1 MLIIFCADPLDPR
14 QPDAMY
20 AAEATAARAAGFERA
35 LMGYEALVDDDDPA
49 RAVRGVTS
57 RPDPTLALYRGWML
71 RPSHY
76 ERLYAALAARN
87 VRLLN
92 DPVAYRHAHY
102 LPASYDVI
110 AGHTPDTVW
119 FETGADVSM
128 DRVMDALRLFG
139 DQAVIVKDFV
149 KSRKHQWAEACYIPS
164 AADRQGVE
172 RVVRRFLQLQ
182 GPDLN
187 AGLVFRLFVDLEPLT
202 TYSRSGMPLAREH
215 RVFYLDGRPLYA
227 ARYWDEGD
235 YGGDEPPPDLFG
247 DVARAVRSRFFTMD
261 VARQRDGRWT
271 IIELGDGQVAGLPDS
286 ADAHA
291 FYRAFRDHWPTH
303 SPGARG

>member
-1 MLIIFCADPLDPR
+1 MLVIFCADPLDPR

-20 AAEATAARAAGFERA
+20 AAEAAAAQAAGFGRA

-49 RAVRGVTS
+49 RAVRGVTP
-57 RPDPTLALYRGWML
+57 RPDRTLALYRGWML

-76 ERLYAALAARN
+76 ERLYATLAARN

-92 DPVAYRHAHY
+92 SPAAYRHAHY

-110 AGHTPDTVW
+110 AGHTPTTVW
-119 FETGADVSM
+119 LETTADVSM
-128 DRVMDALRLFG
+128 DRVMDALRPFA
-139 DQAVIVKDFV
+139 DRAVIVKDFV
-149 KSRKHQWAEACYIPS
+149 KSQKHHWAEACYIPS
-164 AADRQGVE
+164 ASDRQGVE

-187 AGLVFRLFVDLEPLT
+187 EGLVFRLFVDLEPLAIH
-202 TYSRSGMPLAREH
+202 SRSGMPLAREH

-235 YGGDEPPPDLFG
+235 YGGDEPPPTCSAMWPAPSAAAF
-247 DVARAVRSRFFTMD
+247 SP
-261 VARQRDGRWT
+261 WT
-271 IIELGDGQVAGLPDS
+271 WPAG
-286 ADAHA
+286 ATDA
-291 FYRAFRDHWPTH
+291 
-303 SPGARG
+303 G